1 MLSPVSAVPVKNTR
15 AAYILEAAAAAVAAA
30 AAAST
35 TADNTLEWEINQQLE
50 EFLERPRRAL
60 HHQRASRS
68 SSSSVSS
75 RHRMEDQPDDVG
87 NSRSRRGTAHWSQP
101 CTNLMHDVNNTADS
115 LAKHI
120 LLAVSR
126 AISFMDDFRTKYAQ
140 DLGMDWA
147 NVLENYT
154 SSQSIDFLQ
163 PKWEPQA
170 SDFNSHLKY
179 AYEVIQRLAVGIEQV
194 TLDQALYRGTFL
206 QEFRSIEN
214 QIVKILCELH
224 YAMVHQELTP
234 SVLVTKEIMGEEYR
248 DLEGE
253 SARTMRDTIIVRD
266 YAKALNNLRDMFIA
280 FENP

>member
-1 MLSPVSAVPVKNTR
+1 
-15 AAYILEAAAAAVAAA
+15 
-30 AAAST
+30 
-35 TADNTLEWEINQQLE
+35 
-50 EFLERPRRAL
+50 
-60 HHQRASRS
+60 
-68 SSSSVSS
+68 
-75 RHRMEDQPDDVG
+75 MEDQPDDVG